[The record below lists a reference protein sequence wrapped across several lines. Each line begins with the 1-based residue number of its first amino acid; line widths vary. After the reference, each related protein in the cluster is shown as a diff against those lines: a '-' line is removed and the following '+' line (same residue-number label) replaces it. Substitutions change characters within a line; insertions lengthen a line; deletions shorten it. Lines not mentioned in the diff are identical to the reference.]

1 MIINEVLAR
10 RLFEKEDPIGRL
22 LHFKD
27 AAWEIIGV
35 VGNVRQFQLDVDPFP
50 QVYYPQ
56 VYFPWYSTILVRTRV
71 PPLTLVADVRRAI
84 HAVDP
89 EQPIANLRTLEQSVE
104 NSLQTRRVVLTLLAI
119 FAVTALF
126 LACIGIYGVMA
137 YSVAQRTREMGIRI
151 ALGAGTGQVV
161 TLVLRDGLRLV
172 LIGLLIGAL
181 AGFGAGRL
189 IASLLY
195 NVKATDP
202 IVFLVVSLVLLS
214 VALLACWLP
223 ARKATQVDPIE
234 ALRTE

>member
-1 MIINEVLAR
+1 
-10 RLFEKEDPIGRL
+10 
-22 LHFKD
+22 
-27 AAWEIIGV
+27 
-35 VGNVRQFQLDVDPFP
+35 
-50 QVYYPQ
+50 
-56 VYFPWYSTILVRTRV
+56 
-71 PPLTLVADVRRAI
+71 
-84 HAVDP
+84 
-89 EQPIANLRTLEQSVE
+89 
-104 NSLQTRRVVLTLLAI
+104 
-119 FAVTALF
+119 
-126 LACIGIYGVMA
+126 MA

-161 TLVLRDGLRLV
+161 TLVLRGRPAARADR
-172 LIGLLIGAL
+172 LLIGAL

-202 IVFLVVSLVLLS
+202 IVFLVVSWFFLS

>member
-1 MIINEVLAR
+1 M
-10 RLFEKEDPIGRL
+10 
-22 LHFKD
+22 
-27 AAWEIIGV
+27 
-35 VGNVRQFQLDVDPFP
+35 
-50 QVYYPQ
+50 
-56 VYFPWYSTILVRTRV
+56 V
-71 PPLTLVADVRRAI
+71 P
-84 HAVDP
+84 
-89 EQPIANLRTLEQSVE
+89 
-104 NSLQTRRVVLTLLAI
+104 
-119 FAVTALF
+119 
-126 LACIGIYGVMA
+126 
-137 YSVAQRTREMGIRI
+137 
-151 ALGAGTGQVV
+151 
-161 TLVLRDGLRLV
+161 LVLRDGLRLV